1 VRVETISKKKKIEK
15 SKSLPRA
22 YKNNKAKNW
31 SEEKLTAKT
40 EKLCSEL
47 VVEYSRDYTLLL
59 LISFSLCYTFKKVK
73 RRVNKI

>member
-1 VRVETISKKKKIEK
+1 V
-15 SKSLPRA
+15 

-47 VVEYSRDYTLLL
+47 VVEQSELYYYLSRFLCVTLSRKSNDV
-59 LISFSLCYTFKKVK
+59 LIKFNNEYHEKVLTVNLK
-73 RRVNKI
+73 RPFQP